1 LCCVGLQ
8 EHLFLVCELLRAN
21 LYEFQ
26 KYQRENGDEPYF
38 TMSRIQRIA
47 IQVGLPTA
55 SAARHQLLYCCC
67 TCCLFLQ
74 QLVPASAGYGTMVD
88 VVMQPAEAVF
98 VGCVDLVTV
107 RQDAVLPV

>member
-1 LCCVGLQ
+1 M
-8 EHLFLVCELLRAN
+8 CELLRAN

-47 IQVGLPTA
+47 IQVSLPSA
-55 SAARHQLLYCCC
+55 SAARHQLLYYCC

-74 QLVPASAGYGTMVD
+74 QLVRGSAGYGTMGD
-88 VVMQPAEAVF
+88 IVMQPAEAVF
-98 VGCVDLVTV
+98 VGCADLVTV
-107 RQDAVLPV
+107 KQDAMLPI